1 MYVHLRKVSDT
12 MNTRETYSL
21 NIGGQLLTLNKPK
34 VMGILN
40 VTPDSFYSNSRKQTD
55 TDIIRRVEQMQKEEA
70 DIIDIGG
77 YSTRPNAKDIPL
89 SEEMS
94 RLHKALTIVR
104 QIVPNAIVSV
114 DTFRSD
120 IATMCVEEY
129 GVNIINDISG
139 GDMDSNM
146 FSTIAKL
153 KVPYVLTHMQG
164 TPKDMQQHPFYENI
178 IQDIISYMANRVN
191 RLHDIGVKDII
202 IDPGFGFGKTLEHN
216 YQIMAHLGIFNL
228 LKCPILIGI
237 SRKSMIYK
245 QLNISP
251 DESLNGTSVLHAL
264 ALNAGAHILR
274 VHDVKECKE
283 CINLCE
289 EVRRWG
295 R

>member
-21 NIGGQLLTLNKPK
+21 NIGGQLLTLNEPK

-77 YSTRPNAKDIPL
+77 YSTRPNAKDVPL
-89 SEEMS
+89 SEEMN

-104 QIVPNAIVSV
+104 KIAPNAIVSV
-114 DTFRSD
+114 DTFRAD
-120 IATMCVEEY
+120 VATMCVEEY

-146 FSTIAKL
+146 FSAIAKL

-178 IQDIISYMANRVN
+178 IQDIISYMTNRVN

-216 YQIMAHLGIFNL
+216 YQIMAHLDVFNL
-228 LKCPILIGI
+228 LNCPILIGI

-295 R
+295 